1 MQSCSRRIND
11 VLGRT
16 RNPSPHHNR
25 IIRSAVCS
33 SSPPRHAV
41 FFSTEIGTEE
51 TKQTNDIKS
60 RIESIARENINVCII
75 GGGIIGTSV
84 A

>member
-25 IIRSAVCS
+25 IIRSAAS

-51 TKQTNDIKS
+51 TKQNNDIKS
-60 RIESIARENINVCII
+60 RIESIAREHINVCII